1 MKSAQNMIEK
11 DTKKEEILSDD
22 DKKPQKDGLTAP
34 IKTIEVNILTFYTA
48 LSKFVLQIGIKF
60 RHIHAN

>member
-1 MKSAQNMIEK
+1 MIEKDTEK

-22 DKKPQKDGLTAP
+22 DKKPEKDGLTAP

-48 LSKFVLQIGIKF
+48 LSNLCCK
-60 RHIHAN
+60 

>member
-1 MKSAQNMIEK
+1 MIEK

-22 DKKPQKDGLTAP
+22 DKKPEKDGLTAP

-48 LSKFVLQIGIKF
+48 LSNFVLQIGMKF